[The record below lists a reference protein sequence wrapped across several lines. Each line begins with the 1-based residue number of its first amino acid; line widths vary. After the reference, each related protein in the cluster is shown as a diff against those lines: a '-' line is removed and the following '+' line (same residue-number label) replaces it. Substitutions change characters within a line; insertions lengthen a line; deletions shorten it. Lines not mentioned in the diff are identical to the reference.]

1 MAESAC
7 ELKQSDSKIMNW
19 TRKSHVYYSIFEEN
33 FQELFYFKQYIYL
46 AALGLSSSTWD
57 LRSSLLHCDL

>member
-33 FQELFYFKQYIYL
+33 F
-46 AALGLSSSTWD
+46 
-57 LRSSLLHCDL
+57 H